1 MVAVLSGTC
10 KQMIKLAAEHAISRN
25 QFDRKIKDFGTI
37 QKKFAQM
44 SARTYAS
51 ESLAYLISSNMDRGS
66 QDYQLEAAIGKIFAS
81 ETAWYV
87 TDEVRTAAAVPRARH
102 PSLGAPAH
110 AARAGH
116 PSHGRPRLHEGVP
129 LRALPA

>member
-10 KQMIKLAAEHAISRN
+10 KQMIKLAAEHAVSRD
-25 QFDRKIKDFGTI
+25 QFGRKIKDFGVI

-81 ETAWYV
+81 ETAWNV
-87 TDEVRTAAAVPRARH
+87 TDEVRTAAAAAAAS
-102 PSLGAPAH
+102 PSAAAH
-110 AARAGH
+110 ARA
-116 PSHGRPRLHEGVP
+116 
-129 LRALPA
+129 